1 MNLYVSNLGNQV
13 GEDEL
18 TKIFS
23 EHGTVASAKIVM
35 DSFSGGSRGFAFV
48 EMPDDAEGQKA
59 IDTLNNS
66 DFQDRKL
73 SVQVARPREERKGS
87 YPARRK
93 EF

>member
-1 MNLYVSNLGNQV
+1 MNLYVSNLDNQV
-13 GEDEL
+13 SEEEL
-18 TKIFS
+18 KQIFS
-23 EHGTVASAKIVM
+23 EQGTVASAKIIM
-35 DSFSGGSRGFAFV
+35 DSFSGSSRGFAFV
-48 EMPDDAEGQKA
+48 EMPDDTEAQKA

-66 DFQDRKL
+66 DFKERKL

>member
-13 GEDEL
+13 SEEEL
-18 TKIFS
+18 NQIFS

-35 DSFSGGSRGFAFV
+35 DSFSGSSRGFAFV

-66 DFQDRKL
+66 DFRDRKL